1 MPKYLISVTLVPIYS
16 LSGAIMLR
24 PALLLL
30 LLLGSLSSSLF
41 AAEAPPGAAACVIR
55 HQQDLLLVQD
65 RISDRYSLSGGY
77 IDRGETPAQAALRE
91 LFEET
96 GLHGRITGEL
106 GRWQRAT
113 VFACQTL
120 TPIRAQRGSGF
131 VSLLQAPNIGGEILN
146 ARLID
151 AARLPH
157 DQRRFPTQLDWITPR
172 LAQVPESEVLWV
184 PDFSREGSA
193 LHRAELPLIQ
203 RLQQWLGPNASWL
216 EIGNLLGASPV
227 QLALICLLLPLLGWS
242 RLYRLLFAM
251 VLLTLLVQLLKEGI
265 GWPRPFHLDP
275 TLAQRSAQGF
285 GMPSGHAASTL
296 LFWGLVLTSRPS
308 LRAWQGITL
317 ALLLAALAGLARIWL
332 GVHFISDVVA
342 GLGLGALL
350 LALRSPLAALGGRY
364 VPWGLLLLTSLLA
377 GWLTQSTAL
386 AWLAMFTLG
395 LVSGNLLPLERN
407 PAPAIGTALLALTGG
422 LLIGGG
428 LFVLPVLTD
437 SSLLILAGQG
447 LLYGCLGLWLSAG
460 LWWLL
465 SVMNTGS
472 VPRGPT
478 PR

>member
-1 MPKYLISVTLVPIYS
+1 
-16 LSGAIMLR
+16 MLR

-41 AAEAPPGAAACVIR
+41 AAEVPPGAAACVIR
-55 HQQDLLLVQD
+55 HQQELLLVQD

-77 IDRGETPAQAALRE
+77 IDGGETPAQAALRE

-106 GRWQRAT
+106 GRWQRAM

-131 VSLLQAPNIGGEILN
+131 VSLLQAPNLGGEILN

-184 PDFSREGSA
+184 SDFSREGSA

-275 TLAQRSAQGF
+275 TLAQRSARGF

-350 LALRSPLAALGGRY
+350 LALRSPLTTLGGRY

-377 GWLTQSTAL
+377 SWLTQSTAL

-472 VPRGPT
+472 VPRSPT

>member
-1 MPKYLISVTLVPIYS
+1 MPRL
-16 LSGAIMLR
+16 
-24 PALLLL
+24 ALLLL

-77 IDRGETPAQAALRE
+77 IDGGETPAQAALRE

-106 GRWQRAT
+106 GRWQRAM

-131 VSLLQAPNIGGEILN
+131 VSLLEAPNLGGEILN
-146 ARLID
+146 ARLLD
-151 AARLPH
+151 AASLPH
-157 DQRRFPTQLDWITPR
+157 DQRRFPTQLDWLAPR
-172 LAQVPESEVLWV
+172 LAEVPESEVQWV
-184 PDFSREGSA
+184 PDFSPEGSA

-203 RLQQWLGPNASWL
+203 RLQQWLGPDARWL
-216 EIGNLLGASPV
+216 EVGNLLGSAAF
-227 QLALICLLLPLLGWS
+227 QLALLPFLLPLLGWP
-242 RLYRLLFAM
+242 RLRNLLFAM
-251 VLLTLLVQLLKEGI
+251 VLLTLLVQLLKEGVA
-265 GWPRPFHLDP
+265 WPRPFHLDP
-275 TLAQRSAQGF
+275 MLGQRSAQGF

-296 LFWGLVLTSRPS
+296 LYWGLLLGTLTS
-308 LRAWQGITL
+308 LRAWQGMGL

-332 GVHFISDVVA
+332 GVHFLSDVAA

-350 LALRSPLAALGGRY
+350 LALRAPLAALAQRQA
-364 VPWGLLLLTSLLA
+364 PWALLLLACALA

-386 AWLAMFTLG
+386 AGLAMFTLG
-395 LVSGNLLPLERN
+395 VVSGNLLQLERH
-407 PAPAIGTALLALTGG
+407 PAPALHATLLALAGG

-437 SSLLILAGQG
+437 SSVLLLAGKG
-447 LLYGCLGLWLSAG
+447 LLYGCLGFWLSAA

-465 SVMNTGS
+465 SFINTGAGS
-472 VPRGPT
+472 RRPT

>member
-1 MPKYLISVTLVPIYS
+1 
-16 LSGAIMLR
+16 MLR
-24 PALLLL
+24 PALFLLL
-30 LLLGSLSSSLF
+30 LFGTLSSSLF
-41 AAEAPPGAAACVIR
+41 AAESPPYAAACVIR
-55 HQQDLLLVQD
+55 HQQALLLVQD

-77 IDRGETPAQAALRE
+77 IDAGETPAQAALRE

-131 VSLLQAPNIGGEILN
+131 VSLLEAPNLGGEILN

-151 AARLPH
+151 VASLPH

-172 LAQVPESEVLWV
+172 LAEVPESEVQWV
-184 PDFSREGSA
+184 PDFSLEGSA

-203 RLQQWLGPNASWL
+203 RLQQWLGPDARWL
-216 EIGNLLGASPV
+216 EVGNLLGSAAF
-227 QLALICLLLPLLGWS
+227 QLALLPFLLPLLGWP
-242 RLYRLLFAM
+242 RLRNLLFAM

-265 GWPRPFHLDP
+265 AWPRPFHLDP
-275 TLAQRSAQGF
+275 TLGQRSAQGF

-296 LFWGLVLTSRPS
+296 LYWGLLLGALTS
-308 LRAWQGITL
+308 LRAWQGMAL

-332 GVHFISDVVA
+332 GVHFLSDVAA

-350 LALRSPLAALGGRY
+350 LALRAPLTTLAQRQA
-364 VPWGLLLLTSLLA
+364 PWALLLLACALT
-377 GWLTQSTAL
+377 GWLSQSTAL
-386 AWLAMFTLG
+386 AGLAMFTLG
-395 LVSGNLLPLERN
+395 LVSGNLLQLERH
-407 PAPAIGTALLALTGG
+407 PAPALHAALLALAGG
-422 LLIGGG
+422 LLIGG
-428 LFVLPVLTD
+428 LLLALPMLTD
-437 SSLLILAGQG
+437 SSVLILVGKG
-447 LLYGCLGLWLSAG
+447 LLYGCLGFWLSAA

-465 SVMNTGS
+465 SFINTGS
-472 VPRGPT
+472 GPRSSP